1 LPPVSWRFAFNIGD
15 IPRTADHRREAI
27 VTHVTAG
34 ELVPEQAHRA
44 RHRKPDELAIL
55 PVGDEDGRSYED
67 LYVEHAPAARAVALS
82 MVPRDVADD
91 IVAEA
96 FTRVLKAIR
105 AGGGPGLAFRAYLLT
120 AVRNTANDWLR
131 ASRRVTA
138 VGDVEND
145 LEDRVPEENLGLAR
159 LSRGPEAE
167 AEARIE
173 AQLVARAFSKLPAR
187 WQAVLWQ
194 LEVEAR
200 APAAV
205 APGFGLSAN
214 GVSALAVR
222 AREGLRQAYLA
233 EHVGANIPDA
243 CRAYAEALS
252 ADTRG
257 RLSRRRQAAVHDH
270 LTQCQSCHSLAGE
283 LTELNSRLG
292 AILTPALLVMAM
304 GATGHELMG
313 LAPATGAKVAA
324 GTKAAAGGKA
334 AAGTTAA
341 AGAKAG
347 AGAKAAAGAKTVLA
361 TQWRVWR
368 LHPLAAAA
376 TATAGLAA
384 AGGMVF
390 AVSVSPMSPFQQSTQ
405 PVTERPAAAAAQ
417 VSEPALGRSGS
428 SAGSAAGQAAGTG
441 SSAVTSA
448 APGGLVLPSGTDST
462 DGTGGQ
468 VTDGQAGGS
477 PAGSGSGQGTGDAAA
492 PSASASPVRSLVGGV
507 AATGE
512 AVVGGLGTTVQ
523 GATSGLGDTVQGVT
537 SGLGD
542 TVQGVTGGVGST
554 VQGVTSGLGD
564 TVQGVT
570 GGVGSTV
577 QGVTSG
583 LGGTVQG
590 TTGALGSTV
599 QSATAGVGS
608 VVQGAASGAGATVA
622 GVGQT
627 VNGVTQGLGS
637 TVNQT
642 TTGLGNIISGTTA
655 AISGGNPAL
664 TAVGNAA
671 GSLVQGVGG
680 AADGATGAVG
690 DTVGGA
696 TAGVGNVT
704 SGVGAAANN
713 VVSGTGAAAN
723 NVVSGTGAAANGVVS
738 GVGSAANGVVS
749 GTGAAANGVVSGV
762 GSAANGVVSGTGA
775 AANGVVSGVG
785 STTNGLVSGAGAG
798 VSGLLGGGKS

>member
-1 LPPVSWRFAFNIGD
+1 LPPVSWRFAVNIGD

-27 VTHVTAG
+27 VSHVTAG

-55 PVGDEDGRSYED
+55 PVGDETGRSYED

-233 EHVGANIPDA
+233 EHVGANIPAA

-313 LAPATGAKVAA
+313 LTPATGAKVAA
-324 GTKAAAGGKA
+324 GTKAAVGGK
-334 AAGTTAA
+334 AA

-347 AGAKAAAGAKTVLA
+347 AGAKAATGAKTVLA

-405 PVTERPAAAAAQ
+405 PVTERPAAASAQ
-417 VSEPALGRSGS
+417 VSEPALGHSGS
-428 SAGSAAGQAAGTG
+428 AAGSAAGQAAGTG
-441 SSAVTSA
+441 SSSAVASS
-448 APGGLVLPSGTDST
+448 APGGLVLPSGT
-462 DGTGGQ
+462 G
-468 VTDGQAGGS
+468 TDGQAADGQAADGQ
-477 PAGSGSGQGTGDAAA
+477 ATDGSGSGDRTGGAAA
-492 PSASASPVRSLVGGV
+492 PSASANPVQSLAGGV
-507 AATGE
+507 G
-512 AVVGGLGTTVQ
+512 
-523 GATSGLGDTVQGVT
+523 STVQGVT
-537 SGLGD
+537 SGLGNTVQGVTSGVGSTVQGVTSGLGN

-554 VQGVTSGLGD
+554 VQGVTSGVGGV
-564 TVQGVT
+564 VQGV
-570 GGVGSTV
+570 
-577 QGVTSG
+577 
-583 LGGTVQG
+583 
-590 TTGALGSTV
+590 
-599 QSATAGVGS
+599 AG
-608 VVQGAASGAGATVA
+608 GAGATVA

-655 AISGGNPAL
+655 ALSGGNPAL
-664 TAVGNAA
+664 TAVGAAA
-671 GSLVQGVGG
+671 GSLVQEVGG
-680 AADGATGAVG
+680 TVDGATGAVG
-690 DTVGGA
+690 NTVAGA
-696 TAGVGNVT
+696 TSGVGSVT
-704 SGVGAAANN
+704 SGV
-713 VVSGTGAAAN
+713 
-723 NVVSGTGAAANGVVS
+723 
-738 GVGSAANGVVS
+738 
-749 GTGAAANGVVSGV
+749 
-762 GSAANGVVSGTGA
+762 GA

-785 STTNGLVSGAGAG
+785 STANGAVSGVGSTANGVVSGVGSTANGAVSGTGAAVNGLTSGVGAG

>member
-1 LPPVSWRFAFNIGD
+1 M
-15 IPRTADHRREAI
+15 
-27 VTHVTAG
+27 THVAAG
-34 ELVPEQAHRA
+34 ELVPEQAHRP
-44 RHRKPDELAIL
+44 RHRKPDELAIP
-55 PVGDEDGRSYED
+55 PVGDEAGRSYED

-167 AEARIE
+167 AEARVE
-173 AQLVARAFSKLPAR
+173 AQLVARAFGKLPAR

-200 APAAV
+200 APAAI

-233 EHVGANIPDA
+233 EHVGANIPGA

-283 LTELNSRLG
+283 LIELNSRLG

-313 LAPATGAKVAA
+313 LTPATGAKVAA

-334 AAGTTAA
+334 AAKTKAA
-341 AGAKAG
+341 ATGKAAAGAKAGMGAKAG
-347 AGAKAAAGAKTVLA
+347 AGAKTVLSV
-361 TQWRVWR
+361 QWRMWR
-368 LHPLAAAA
+368 LHPLTATV

-390 AVSVSPMSPFQQSTQ
+390 AVGVSPMSPFHESTQPQ
-405 PVTERPAAAAAQ
+405 PVTERPAASAQ
-417 VSEPALGRSGS
+417 VTEPALGGSRPGAGQPAGTAS
-428 SAGSAAGQAAGTG
+428 SAGDVILPTGTDGAAGQATGGTGYGTG
-441 SSAVTSA
+441 SD
-448 APGGLVLPSGTDST
+448 G
-462 DGTGGQ
+462 GTG
-468 VTDGQAGGS
+468 A
-477 PAGSGSGQGTGDAAA
+477 SGSTGFSSSGAH
-492 PSASASPVRSLVGGV
+492 PVQSLVGGV
-507 AATGE
+507 G
-512 AVVGGLGTTVQ
+512 
-523 GATSGLGDTVQGVT
+523 STVQGVT
-537 SGLGD
+537 SGLGNTVQGVTSGLGN

-554 VQGVTSGLGD
+554 VQGVTSGLGNTVQGVTGGVGS

-583 LGGTVQG
+583 VGG
-590 TTGALGSTV
+590 
-599 QSATAGVGS
+599 
-608 VVQGAASGAGATVA
+608 VVQGVASGTGATVT

-637 TVNQT
+637 TVDQA

-655 AISGGNPAL
+655 ALSGGNPAV
-664 TAVGNAA
+664 TAVGDAA

-680 AADGATGAVG
+680 AVSGATGAAG
-690 DTVGGA
+690 NAVGGA
-696 TAGVGNVT
+696 TSGVGSVT
-704 SGVGAAANN
+704 SGV
-713 VVSGTGAAAN
+713 
-723 NVVSGTGAAANGVVS
+723 GAAANGVVS
-738 GVGSAANGVVS
+738 GVGSAANGAVS
-749 GTGAAANGVVSGV
+749 GTGAAANG
-762 GSAANGVVSGTGA
+762 AVSGTGA

-785 STTNGLVSGAGAG
+785 STANGVVSGVGAG